1 MRKKE
6 LSVEKIVKIEEA
18 YFDLMQAYSTCLT
31 SLKLKKFEISLYL
44 FNWDNVPG
52 NDTERLLW
60 FLEDD
65 LDIGWVKDAEIHKST
80 DGKTIRICKN
90 ENFANILI
98 NEEEEEATLIIS
110 DGRIRNL
117 EVKKKNGKLN
127 ILYYFKPPL
136 TLRKYRKELRK
147 ELDEQLVKKTAESF
161 KFGRLLRL
169 NTWSTESLL
178 NLNPLA
184 LRFIG
189 GKIKKQVDF
198 LRGSFL
204 FLIAQSRNKID
215 SDVIKNFE
223 RDCEDMDKLSA
234 YCAKLG
240 FKPFVVSSLAWF
252 VSLLSVV
259 ISFLHSLNSAQP
271 LAQFVANLSEGASS
285 LGIFFIIFLVYALF
299 YPIFFV
305 VLGYFGSRRLF
316 TENAIPEKDKKIFF
330 RIREY
335 LEFMKKKA
343 GT

>member
-52 NDTERLLW
+52 NDTEKLLW

-65 LDIGWVKDAEIHKST
+65 LDIGWVKNAEIRKST

-98 NEEEEEATLIIS
+98 TEEEEEATLIIS

-127 ILYYFKPPL
+127 IHYPFKTHL

-147 ELDEQLVKKTAESF
+147 EIRKEIEKTVNNAEF
-161 KFGRLLRL
+161 LKFGLMFLPNR
-169 NTWSTESLL
+169 WSTERLL
-178 NLNPLA
+178 SLNPLA

-234 YCAKLG
+234 HFAKLG
-240 FKPFVVSSLAWF
+240 FKAFVVSLLPGV
-252 VSLLSVV
+252 VSLLSAV
-259 ISFLHSLNSAQP
+259 ISYHPLLDPAQP
-271 LAQFVANLSEGASS
+271 AAYSS
-285 LGIFFIIFLVYALF
+285 SRDFLFIFLVYVVF
-299 YPIFFV
+299 YFIFFV
-305 VLGYFGSRRLF
+305 VLGYFGSKRLF
-316 TENAIPEKDKKIFF
+316 TENAIPEKDKKIFI

-335 LEFMKKKA
+335 LEFI
-343 GT
+343 